1 MWSWERKKETA
12 QGHRQWSIRACHST
26 FIWRAFLWSRWEG
39 WETLGVTSIPIPTI
53 PKSGHLN
60 KVLRRLTGQSGPVSL
75 WQSLI
80 GLALFHLVMAGERIS
95 VVATS
100 LTLRFSK
107 AADAADILVNTGP
120 TCFFAKTNQEKQFGG
135 IWGQAMTQCEMGSC
149 GKSLQK

>member
-1 MWSWERKKETA
+1 MSWSEPGVKDCEVGEERKKGTA
-12 QGHRQWSIRACHST
+12 LGDRQWSIRARHSP

-39 WETLGVTSIPIPTI
+39 WETLGVTSIPTIPTI

-75 WQSLI
+75 RQSLI

-120 TCFFAKTNQEKQFGG
+120 TCFFCENKPKKNNLEGFG
-135 IWGQAMTQCEMGSC
+135 ARP
-149 GKSLQK
+149 